1 MLFFKRPHI
10 TVLLEY
16 SFTLVQNNS
25 KDPFSLAVQKHQE
38 SGISV
43 QVSKEFNGLFDQY
56 SAATNDKERVKLIM
70 DVILHNH
77 ICK

>member
-1 MLFFKRPHI
+1 MFFFSI
-10 TVLLEY
+10 DLILLLEY

-25 KDPFSLAVQKHQE
+25 NDPFSLAAQKY
-38 SGISV
+38 
-43 QVSKEFNGLFDQY
+43 QVAGTSAQVTKELEGVFDQY

-77 ICK
+77 ICE